1 MQLSS
6 KQQIVEA
13 GRKAVEKARKAVGN
27 INAHEADFRAKR
39 KDKNKN
45 IDDIDE

>member
-6 KQQIVEA
+6 KQQIVEP

-39 KDKNKN
+39 NDNNK
-45 IDDIDE
+45 DIDFIDE